1 MNNSIIVSCFKA
13 LDAFKWQWREMT
25 VAILLVLF
33 AVPPLSANEQNQPDI
48 AGQVTLVIGQA
59 VAHNQK
65 GERHLLK
72 RGDSVYVADRIE
84 TGAGGHVHL
93 RFIDDGTV
101 SLRPNSRLSIELYR
115 YDRVHP
121 NNSAIRFNLETG
133 VIRSISGKAT
143 EAAHDRFRLNT
154 PITAIGVLGTDFV
167 VRAESEKMWAGVYS
181 GAIAIAPLNAQC
193 SANGL
198 GTCAGATHLSD
209 TMGSVMLEFSGGI
222 IREKIVPRDQTIL
235 PNVSHADGEKPN
247 QTAAPAIPP
256 TRTAGLENSNNND
269 VTSNAGSGRMT
280 VAEMKAT
287 GVTTQLDVTKQN
299 NQQPVQPEPVIPVV
313 QPEPVMPVP
322 VIPVVQPEPVI
333 PVVQPD
339 PIIPVQPE
347 PIIIPTPPA
356 PFTWARWGGQW
367 KGDSMSQPYGEVRD
381 GKKVTVGN
389 KYFALFRTPS
399 AVSELQPRTGAYDFK
414 LSQGQVHFISNG
426 PTWQKDK
433 ITLANLDAAT
443 LHVDFAQRQFNTHL
457 EMSNLKQESAILTM
471 SGSIRDNGV
480 FAAKD
485 TTGQVA
491 GALSTEGGH
500 AGMFF
505 EREIQSG
512 TFHGITDWTKH

>member
-1 MNNSIIVSCFKA
+1 MNNSIIVSCFNA
-13 LDAFKWQWREMT
+13 LVAPKRQWREIA

-33 AVPPLSANEQNQPDI
+33 AIPPLSANEQNQPDI
-48 AGQVTLVIGQA
+48 AGQVTLIIGQA

-167 VRAESEKMWAGVYS
+167 VRAESEKMWAGIYS

-198 GTCAGATHLSD
+198 GPCAGATHLSE
-209 TMGSVMLEFSGGI
+209 TMGSVMLEFSGGR
-222 IREKIVPRDQTIL
+222 IREKIVPRDSTIL
-235 PNVSHADGEKPN
+235 PNADPSHTDGEKPN
-247 QTAAPAIPP
+247 QSAAPVTAPA
-256 TRTAGLENSNNND
+256 RTASLENNSNSD
-269 VTSNAGSGRMT
+269 ATSNAVSGRMT

-287 GVTTQLDVTKQN
+287 DVTTQLDEAKQN
-299 NQQPVQPEPVIPVV
+299 NQQPVQPEPI
-313 QPEPVMPVP
+313 
-322 VIPVVQPEPVI
+322 
-333 PVVQPD
+333 
-339 PIIPVQPE
+339 IIPVQP

-399 AVSELQPRTGAYDFK
+399 AASELQPRTGAYDFK
-414 LSQGQVHFISNG
+414 LSQGQVHFVSNG

-443 LHVDFAQRQFNTHL
+443 ATLHIDFTSKEPKFNTHL
-457 EMSNLKQESAILTM
+457 EMSNLKGESAILNM
-471 SGSIRDNGV
+471 SGVIRDNGV

-505 EREIQSG
+505 EREISSG

>member
-1 MNNSIIVSCFKA
+1 MNNPIKVSCFKA
-13 LDAFKWQWREMT
+13 LDAPKRQWRGIT
-25 VAILLVLF
+25 AAILLVLF
-33 AVPPLSANEQNQPDI
+33 AVPQLSANEQNQPDI

-65 GERHLLK
+65 GEQHVLK

-84 TGAGGHVHL
+84 TAAGGHVHL

-198 GTCAGATHLSD
+198 GACAGATHLSE
-209 TMGSVMLEFSGGI
+209 TMGSVMLEFSGGR
-222 IREKIVPRDQTIL
+222 IREKIIPRDREIL
-235 PNVSHADGEKPN
+235 PEANQSDGNGEKLSQSTTPSI
-247 QTAAPAIPP
+247 QAESRTVSIDKGGKSDGASTA
-256 TRTAGLENSNNND
+256 T
-269 VTSNAGSGRMT
+269 SGRMT

-287 GVTTQLDVTKQN
+287 DVATQLDMPKQN
-299 NQQPVQPEPVIPVV
+299 KQP
-313 QPEPVMPVP
+313 
-322 VIPVVQPEPVI
+322 
-333 PVVQPD
+333 
-339 PIIPVQPE
+339 PIV
-347 PIIIPTPPA
+347 IPTPPA
-356 PFTWARWGGQW
+356 SFTWARWGGQW
-367 KGDSMSQPYGEVRD
+367 TGDTMSQPYAEVRD
-381 GKKVTVGN
+381 AGKVTVGN
-389 KYFALFRTPS
+389 KYFVLFSTPS
-399 AVSELQPRTGAYDFK
+399 ALSELEPRSGAYDFK
-414 LSQGQVHFISNG
+414 LSQGQVHFVSNG
-426 PTWQKDK
+426 PDWQKDK
-433 ITLANLDAAT
+433 TTLANLDAAT
-443 LHVDFAQRQFNTHL
+443 LHIDFAQRQFATD
-457 EMSNLKQESAILTM
+457 LTM
-471 SGSIRDNGV
+471 SNFKNESANLNISGAIRDNGI
-480 FAAKD
+480 FTAKNAA
-485 TTGQVA
+485 GQVA
-491 GALSTEGGH
+491 GALSTEGEH

-512 TFHGITDWTKH
+512 TFHGITDWIKH